1 MEAAIETS
9 VLDSGYNGADR
20 ITYWRRAA
28 APATASPPDPGGD
41 SRKEALRMSPNSP
54 RRLAATALVLSVI
67 VSACGSSSGTPS
79 TTATAATAAPST
91 AATAAA
97 TTAAP
102 TATVHTAVAS
112 PAATGAAASC
122 PTAATVDAALGITVN
137 KAGGGGTQLP
147 AGAKAI
153 ACEYSGTGLN
163 VIIEVIANV
172 DPSTITLFS
181 SKFPVAYTSVSGV
194 GDQARSFS
202 QSLGGGTDNEG
213 VVATKGSTLVAIT
226 ATATP
231 ASLAQ
236 IEALVNQ
243 LL

>member
-1 MEAAIETS
+1 
-9 VLDSGYNGADR
+9 
-20 ITYWRRAA
+20 
-28 APATASPPDPGGD
+28 
-41 SRKEALRMSPNSP
+41 MSPNSP

-79 TTATAATAAPST
+79 TATSAATAAPIT

-97 TTAAP
+97 ATAAV
-102 TATVHTAVAS
+102 TAAVSS
-112 PAATGAAASC
+112 PAAAATAAASC
-122 PTAATVDAALGITVN
+122 PTAATVGAALGITVS
-137 KAGGGGTQLP
+137 KPIGVAGGGGAQLP
-147 AGAKAI
+147 AGATGL
-153 ACEYSGTGLN
+153 ACDYSGTGLN
-163 VIIEVIANV
+163 VIIELISNIDPTSIAQ
-172 DPSTITLFS
+172 FS
-181 SKFPVAYTSVSGV
+181 SKFPVAYASVSGV

-202 QSLGGGTDNEG
+202 LSLSGGKDNEG
-213 VVATKGSTLVAIT
+213 VVATKGTTLVAIT